1 MVWFDIY
8 AQDALEAWRVLKR
21 KASKHPFLTLWFLML
36 AFGFVWLILRFYS
49 LSLEEAEGGLFVE
62 VDTGTLFL
70 MIFIIFFA
78 KSVSNATRKIVQSKS
93 LVFHLSQPSR
103 QSSLLYGKIFTEIV
117 INVGLFTAFIALI
130 VSNILLFDFHIPS
143 DPWFV
148 ANAVILTIFGTILG
162 VVFSIFNVFPFKK
175 KLLLMMLIVPFLV
188 SFYSALTY
196 LRLSLEILFLL
207 FWIMTGLSFV
217 LIVPSNLVFLEAWNI
232 GTNPGKSIKKP
243 LYSTEAN
250 NRRTLIGR
258 FMDEKTRALLKREI
272 AEKFRSRAF
281 LGMVVTITA
290 ISYGT
295 AYATTRFDDI
305 DLLTMRFGYLLS
317 PLVVGLGIF
326 AAALLE
332 PGISTLGSVGKEG
345 KNLWILKSSPL
356 KGSTI
361 IQAKALA
368 SLISIPFI
376 IAGPAIAATLYLG
389 YSIDAAI
396 FSAIGAI
403 TMVLLLTGIGAWFG
417 ARYPNFDENVKGNPD
432 IMTMYVYAMV
442 ALFFASIFCTIPLL
456 ILFFD
461 RFLGFLAIIFFGD
474 LAALVLY
481 LGTIL
486 GGVELDKLEVN

>member
-8 AQDALEAWRVLKR
+8 AQDTLEAWRVLKR

-49 LSLEEAEGGLFVE
+49 LSLEEAEGGLFADI
-62 VDTGTLFL
+62 DTGTPFL
-70 MIFIIFFA
+70 VIFIIFFA
-78 KSVSNATRKIVQSKS
+78 KSVSNAARKIVQSKS

-130 VSNILLFDFHIPS
+130 VFNILIFDFHIPT
-143 DPWFV
+143 DVWFV
-148 ANAVILTIFGTILG
+148 INSLILTIFGTVLG
-162 VVFSIFNVFPFKK
+162 IVFSIFNVFPFKRR
-175 KLLLMMLIVPFLV
+175 LLMMMLIMPFLV
-188 SFYSALTY
+188 SFYSSLTY
-196 LRLSLEILFLL
+196 FSLSMEILFVL
-207 FWIMTGLSFV
+207 FWIITGLSFI

-243 LYSTEAN
+243 IYSAEAN
-250 NRRTLIGR
+250 NKGSLLSS
-258 FMDEKTRALLKREI
+258 FMDEKSRALLKREI
-272 AEKFRSRAF
+272 AERFRSRAF
-281 LGMVVTITA
+281 IGMVITIAA

-295 AYATTRFDDI
+295 AYANTRFDDI

-356 KGSTI
+356 KGSAI

-376 IAGPAIAATLYLG
+376 VAGPAVVASLYLG
-389 YSIDAAI
+389 YGIDAAI

-403 TMVLLLTGIGAWFG
+403 TMVLLLTGISAWFG

-442 ALFFASIFCTIPLL
+442 SLFFASIFCTIPLL

-461 RFLGFLAIIFFGD
+461 RFLGFLAMIFFGD
-474 LAALVLY
+474 LAAMVLY

-486 GGVELDKLEVN
+486 GGIELDKLEVY